1 MVKNRILQ
9 VCYTVT
15 AWLIL
20 WIVITQLRQNRQSTA
35 ENRALTT
42 HLLRMAV
49 HTNAIVSG
57 MRQRGHGDA

>member
-20 WIVITQLRQNRQSTA
+20 WIVITHLRNREGDAQ
-35 ENRALTT
+35 NRALAS
-42 HLLRMAV
+42 HLLKMAI

-57 MRQRGHGDA
+57 MRQRGHDDA